1 MTAERWTQIKQIFHA
16 AVERSEQERP
26 DFVATACADDDEL
39 RREVESLLR
48 EHSTPGSIESPVRPA
63 DLCGRTISH
72 YRIVEALGH
81 GGMGVVYKAE
91 DLKLGRVVALKFLA
105 PHVCLSEEHR
115 ARFVRE
121 AKALAAID
129 HPNICA
135 VHEIAETQGDLFLA
149 MAFVDG
155 PTLKDKIA
163 EGPLNLEEA
172 LRIVIDAAQG
182 LHAAHKNGVV
192 HRDIKSA
199 NIMLNADGRAMIT
212 DFGLAYSEHEPSAS
226 RTGTLIGT
234 PAYMSPEQ
242 VRGERADRRS
252 DLWSLGVV
260 LYEAVT
266 GRLPFP
272 ADERPTSI
280 LTDEPEPLTSLRP
293 GAPLDLDRI
302 VRRALAKAPS
312 NRYQSAADLA
322 ADLRELFEPVPKQK
336 SAPGLSKRTLSFAAL
351 GFAALIVAA
360 GVAFLTRRS
369 EESSSRPD
377 SRESIAVLPLQ
388 NLSDDPAQQY
398 FTDGMT
404 DAIITDLAK
413 IGALRVVSRTTSMA
427 YKSRPDPMRA
437 IAGDLRV
444 RHVVEGSVLRAGD
457 RVRITVQ
464 LIETTQDRHL
474 WAQSYEGDLRD
485 VLLLQSSVAQA
496 IANEVRVRLT
506 AGEQARLANK
516 ARVNPKAYEAFLR
529 GRHLTLRWQKSDI
542 VRGREYYRQAIAE
555 DPNYAPAYAGLAD
568 TYVTEGFY
576 WGARPAHLF
585 PQAEHWARQ
594 ALKIDPELAGPHHVI
609 ALVHG
614 IYGRN
619 WTLAKQ
625 EFERAGQLDPNSG
638 RGRYAYAAY
647 YLLPNG
653 RLDEALREI
662 QQAQESLPLSA
673 NIAAMAGWVRF
684 FRREY
689 GPAVEQF
696 RNTLELEPDFLYA
709 RMGLAASLA
718 QLERFSEASAA
729 GAPSETVA
737 WLRALEG
744 KGAESRRIL
753 NELLER
759 SKREFIGGYELAH
772 IHLALGEN
780 ERALEQ
786 LERSYRDCQPQ
797 LANLKVDPRLDA
809 LRSDPRFV
817 ALVRKMN
824 LDNGL

>member
-1 MTAERWTQIKQIFHA
+1 VPGPARRAFFLA
-16 AVERSEQERP
+16 ASAIVS
-26 DFVATACADDDEL
+26 
-39 RREVESLLR
+39 
-48 EHSTPGSIESPVRPA
+48 GIMA
-63 DLCGRTISH
+63 DLCGRTISQC
-72 YRIVEALGH
+72 RILDSLGH

-91 DLKLGRVVALKFLA
+91 DLKLGWVVALKFLA
-105 PHVCLSEEHR
+105 PHVSLSEEHR

-135 VHEIAETQGDLFLA
+135 VHDIDETQGQLFLA

-163 EGPLNLEEA
+163 DGPLHLKEA

-212 DFGLAYSEHEPSAS
+212 DFGLAYSEHEAS
-226 RTGTLIGT
+226 TSRMGTLIGT

-260 LYEAVT
+260 LYEAIG

-272 ADERPTSI
+272 VDERPAST

-293 GAPLDLDRI
+293 GAPPELDRI
-302 VRRALAKAPS
+302 VRRALAKSPS
-312 NRYQSAADLA
+312 DRYQSAADLA
-322 ADLRELFEPVPKQK
+322 TDLRKLLEPALEKKTARKEARRP
-336 SAPGLSKRTLSFAAL
+336 PSKTLALAAL
-351 GFAALIVAA
+351 AAAVLIVAA
-360 GVAFLTRRS
+360 GIALLTRQS
-369 EESSSRPD
+369 EDPSSRPD
-377 SRESIAVLPLQ
+377 LRQSIAVLPLQ
-388 NLSDDPAQQY
+388 NLSGDPVQEY

-413 IGALRVVSRTTSMA
+413 IGALRVISRSTSMA
-427 YKSRPDPMRA
+427 YRGRPDPVRA
-437 IAGDLRV
+437 IAGDLHV
-444 RHVVEGSVLRAGD
+444 HHVVEGSVLRAGD

-506 AGEQARLANK
+506 PGEQARLANK
-516 ARVNPKAYEAFLR
+516 ARVNPNAYEAFLR
-529 GRHLTLRWQKSDI
+529 GRHLTLRWQRSDI
-542 VRGREYYRQAIAE
+542 VKGREYYRQAIAE
-555 DPNYAPAYAGLAD
+555 DPNCAPACAGLAD
-568 TYVTEGFY
+568 TYITEGFY
-576 WGARPAHLF
+576 WGARPADLF

-594 ALKIDPELAGPHHVI
+594 ALKVDPEMAGPHHVL

-614 IYGRN
+614 IYERN
-619 WTLAKQ
+619 WPRARQ
-625 EFERAGQLDPNSG
+625 EFERGSQLDPNSG
-638 RGRYAYAAY
+638 WGRHTYAAY

-662 QQAQESLPLSA
+662 QQARYSLPLSA
-673 NIAAMAGWVRF
+673 NIATMAGWVRF

-689 GPAVEQF
+689 ALAVEQF
-696 RNTLELEPDFLYA
+696 RKTLELEPDFLYA

-718 QLERFSEASAA
+718 QLGRFGEASAVDP
-729 GAPSETVA
+729 PSETVA

-744 KGAESRRIL
+744 NKAESRGIL
-753 NELLER
+753 SELLER

-809 LRSDPRFV
+809 LRSDPRFA

-824 LDNGL
+824 LDN